1 MKTKAPRGV
10 FGGTAGLWLVR
21 KKHCAVT
28 LLDRGES
35 SSDAN
40 ISLQSPHPTEKSLI
54 AGWDEVRCRPIYKK
68 NCEVD
73 DHSTASTQ
81 QENEHDDRGN
91 DTPLFASIKKPRH
104 RVSTE
109 TPENYPRAP
118 PSSTIVKARGHRP
131 RAVYGGRRTRTILP
145 VVGVVTES
153 RDTMSGTD
161 DDDDDSVDIRNEDH
175 PSKRKRICIIT
186 TRSNTDSI
194 PFAQA
199 PETES
204 KISNRRAGDDSKFD
218 FDQTDGPNAT
228 IGRIPDYVTRRRRQP
243 GYRTSLDV
251 ARAFFAH
258 IDADP
263 TLLTLER
270 DGPTPPPRRRRPVH
284 TTRGR
289 LPPEVAQAAYQ
300 NYCAACRDAT
310 VSPLPLSAFLQQRSE
325 FFRTGEVFNGMF
337 DD

>member
-1 MKTKAPRGV
+1 MIVVPGTDAYPKRRLIHLMYVLPLLVYILLQTTQLVSAATPRMKNHGRSTAP
-10 FGGTAGLWLVR
+10 
-21 KKHCAVT
+21 
-28 LLDRGES
+28 S
-35 SSDAN
+35 SSAL
-40 ISLQSPHPTEKSLI
+40 SKT
-54 AGWDEVRCRPIYKK
+54 RPG
-68 NCEVD
+68 VT
-73 DHSTASTQ
+73 SAATAV
-81 QENEHDDRGN
+81 HG
-91 DTPLFASIKKPRH
+91 
-104 RVSTE
+104 
-109 TPENYPRAP
+109 
-118 PSSTIVKARGHRP
+118 SSTIVKARGHRP

-161 DDDDDSVDIRNEDH
+161 DDDDDSVDIRNENH
-175 PSKRKRICIIT
+175 PSKRKRICNANSEAE
-186 TRSNTDSI
+186 RN
-194 PFAQA
+194 
-199 PETES
+199 
-204 KISNRRAGDDSKFD
+204 ISHGRAGDDSKFD
-218 FDQTDGPNAT
+218 FDQNDGTNAT
-228 IGRIPDYVTRRRRQP
+228 IGRIPDYVTRKRRQP
-243 GYRTSLDV
+243 GHRTSLDV

-270 DGPTPPPRRRRPVH
+270 DGPTPPPRRRPVH

-289 LPPEVAQAAYQ
+289 LPTEVAQAAYQ